1 VNSTEIAIAAAR
13 AASDKKAEDILVIGV
28 SELLV
33 VTDYFVI
40 CTGRNDRQV
49 RTIADE
55 VEDQL
60 RTKLGLKPAGRE
72 GVDQAT
78 WVLLDFVD
86 VVVHVFQPAERD
98 FYRLEK
104 LWSDAPRLDLPEDIT
119 GPSSAGAPAAAAD
132 TGVARFSNAEDVV
145 ESLEAESTFM
155 SRDDGEPASDADG
168 PGGEA
173 D

>member
-1 VNSTEIAIAAAR
+1 MNSTEIAIAAAR
-13 AASDKKAEDILVIGV
+13 AASDKKAEDIVVIGV

-55 VEDQL
+55 IEDRL
-60 RTKLGLKPAGRE
+60 REEFGVKPVGRE
-72 GVDQAT
+72 GVEQGT

-98 FYRLEK
+98 FYRLET
-104 LWSDAPRLDLPEDIT
+104 LWKDAPHLELPEDVT
-119 GPSSAGAPAAAAD
+119 GPVGSVGGGPHIANTD
-132 TGVARFSNAEDVV
+132 DVV
-145 ESLEAESTFM
+145 EAREA
-155 SRDDGEPASDADG
+155 DPALGEVGSPASDEDDLGA
-168 PGGEA
+168 EA
-173 D
+173 E

>member
-1 VNSTEIAIAAAR
+1 VRSTEIALAAAR
-13 AASDKKAEDILVIGV
+13 AASDKKAEDIVVMGV

-55 VEDQL
+55 IEHQL
-60 RTKLGLKPAGRE
+60 LDKLGVKPTGRE
-72 GVDQAT
+72 GVEQGT

-119 GPSSAGAPAAAAD
+119 GPAAPPSSAAASG
-132 TGVARFSNAEDVV
+132 GVLHVSNTDDVV
-145 ESLEAESTFM
+145 EARESDPAFAGTDTSDDLNAPDPETPGAE
-155 SRDDGEPASDADG
+155 
-168 PGGEA
+168 
-173 D
+173 

>member
-1 VNSTEIAIAAAR
+1 VDSTEIAIAAAR
-13 AASDKKAEDILVIGV
+13 AASDKKAEDIIVIGV

-55 VEDQL
+55 IEDQL
-60 RTKLGLKPAGRE
+60 REKCGVKPAGRE
-72 GVDQAT
+72 GVEQGT

-86 VVVHVFQPAERD
+86 VVVHVFQPAERE

-104 LWSDAPRLDLPEDIT
+104 LWSDAPRLELPEDVT
-119 GPSSAGAPAAAAD
+119 GP
-132 TGVARFSNAEDVV
+132 AEPRWANTDDVV
-145 ESLEAESTFM
+145 EAHEAE
-155 SRDDGEPASDADG
+155 
-168 PGGEA
+168 
-173 D
+173 